1 MDGMEQ
7 NIKILVADDNPDLT
21 NILGDRLTREGF
33 TVSIAH
39 DGDEAIVKALAEHPD
54 LILLD
59 IMMPK
64 VDGWKVLE
72 KLQDDDWGKTAK
84 VILLTNLSDMD
95 SVSRAVTAGSFDYLV
110 KTDWDISEV
119 ITRVKETLARS

>member
-1 MDGMEQ
+1 MEQ
-7 NIKILVADDNPDLT
+7 KTTILVADDNPDLT
-21 NILGDRLTREGF
+21 NILQDRLTREGF
-33 TVSIAH
+33 SVLIAH
-39 DGDEAIVKALAEHPD
+39 DGDEATAIALKEHPD

-72 KLQDDDWGKTAK
+72 NLQDDDWGKTAK

-110 KTDWDISEV
+110 KTDWDIGEV
-119 ITRVKETLARS
+119 VTRVKETLARA